1 MANDKKFELQL
12 LLCNI
17 LHQTLHMKLFMHLL
31 YARSATIGHEVRY
44 AITLIKLTFLF
55 TFQVR
60 AGYTVNIYMY
70 KTIEARVNTVAIPT
84 TGKSYIRNSFSLYWQ
99 ITIYW

>member
-1 MANDKKFELQL
+1 
-12 LLCNI
+12 
-17 LHQTLHMKLFMHLL
+17 MHLL

-70 KTIEARVNTVAIPT
+70 KTIEASVNTVAIPT
-84 TGKSYIRNSFSLYWQ
+84 TGKSCTLGFLPKIPFKLTQSIHVALQKSCNFD
-99 ITIYW
+99 

>member
-1 MANDKKFELQL
+1 MANFYCLYRLLPHDKKFELQL

-17 LHQTLHMKLFMHLL
+17 LYQTLHMKLLMHLL

-55 TFQVR
+55 TYQER
-60 AGYTVNIYMY
+60 AMYILISLHRQSIAYMR
-70 KTIEARVNTVAIPT
+70 KQAT
-84 TGKSYIRNSFSLYWQ
+84 TTDRPI
-99 ITIYW
+99 